1 MRALYL
7 IFGILGIVASF
18 VMFFIVAANKDL
30 DGGTKIAFVFVD
42 LIDFVS
48 SAVFISVYFLMEKSD
63 EFETRIK
70 RIEKYLLHTDEYE
83 QHLKQ
88 LTKDENVESPTETI
102 DEHIF
107 EITNKEDMSNKEYGI
122 KLLKEK
128 NYLKAIL
135 FLKKA
140 VDEGDIS
147 ACVHLGNC
155 YMMGLGIS
163 KDKEEA
169 VKLFERAHNAG
180 IVNGTFF
187 LGLAYLNGDG
197 VKKNKEEGRELILKA
212 SEQGSKKAKEYL
224 EKYRI

>member
-1 MRALYL
+1 MRILYL
-7 IFGILGIVASF
+7 IFGILGIIASF
-18 VMFFIVAANKDL
+18 IMFIIVVANKDL

-63 EFETRIK
+63 EFEERLKKMEEYVYNTEGHSLNISQLT
-70 RIEKYLLHTDEYE
+70 IEKDKSQPTDDTTNNEA
-83 QHLKQ
+83 
-88 LTKDENVESPTETI
+88 
-102 DEHIF
+102 
-107 EITNKEDMSNKEYGI
+107 TNKEI
-122 KLLKEK
+122 AIRFLKEK
-128 NYLKAIL
+128 KYLEAVL

-140 VDEGDIS
+140 IDEGDIS

-155 YMMGLGIS
+155 YMIGCGIA

-169 VKLFERAHNAG
+169 VKLFERAHNGG
-180 IVNGTFF
+180 IANGTFF
-187 LGLAYLNGDG
+187 LGLAYLHGDG
-197 VKKNKEEGRELILKA
+197 VKKNKEKARELILKA